1 MKRQQ
6 TLENGVGTQ
15 IPLAFTKY
23 EHVDFGLYVAGP
35 NQQALQHL
43 QNIISG
49 EDRKNVYLWGQAG
62 TGKSHLLQALC
73 TEAAKAQL
81 NIAYIPL
88 TEAERLSPQM
98 LEGLEHLAL
107 VCLDDI
113 DFIAG
118 NDEWEQAIFHLY
130 NQLRDVQTPLLITAK
145 HSPKG
150 SPIKLPDLL
159 SRLAWDH
166 VYHLQSL
173 DEKNSLQT
181 LQLRAQSR
189 GFDLPD
195 EVAAYLLKRV
205 ARDMHNLFQLL
216 DKLDNA
222 TLVAKKKLTIPF
234 VKSLLD

>member
-1 MKRQQ
+1 M
-6 TLENGVGTQ
+6 TGENGPGTQ
-15 IPLAFTKY
+15 IPLAFNKY
-23 EHVDFGLYVAGP
+23 QHVGFELYEAGS

-49 EDRKNVYLWGQAG
+49 EDRKNVYLWGRPG

-73 TEAAKAQL
+73 TAAAKAEL
-81 NIAYIPL
+81 NVAYVPL
-88 TEAERLSPQM
+88 AEASGLSTQM

-113 DFIAG
+113 DCIAG
-118 NDEWEQAIFHLY
+118 KQEWELAIFHLF
-130 NQLRDVQTPLLITAK
+130 NRLREAQTPLLFTAQ

-150 SPIKLPDLL
+150 SPIQLPDLL
-159 SRLAWDH
+159 SRLGWDH
-166 VYHLQSL
+166 VFHLQSL
-173 DEKNSLQT
+173 DEKAALRA
-181 LQLRAQSR
+181 LQLRARSR
-189 GFDLPD
+189 GFELSD

-222 TLVAKKKLTIPF
+222 SLVAKKKLTIPF
-234 VKSLLD
+234 VKTLLD

>member
-1 MKRQQ
+1 M
-6 TLENGVGTQ
+6 NGVTGVVGTQ
-15 IPLAFTKY
+15 IPLTFNKY
-23 EHVDFGLYVAGP
+23 EQVDFELYIAGP

-43 QNIISG
+43 RNIIVG
-49 EDRKNVYLWGQAG
+49 VDRKNVYLWGQAG

-73 TEAAKAQL
+73 TAAANAQL

-88 TEAERLSPQM
+88 REAETLSPQM
-98 LEGLEHLAL
+98 LQGLEHQAL

-113 DFIAG
+113 EQIAG
-118 NDEWEQAIFHLY
+118 SREWELAIFHLY
-130 NQLRDVQTPLLITAK
+130 NQLRDVQTPLIISAQ

-150 SPIKLPDLL
+150 SPVQMPDLK
-159 SRLAWDH
+159 SRLGWDH

-173 DEKNSLQT
+173 DEETSLQAV
-181 LQLRAQSR
+181 QKRAQSR

-195 EVAAYLLKRV
+195 EVADYLLKRV

-222 TLVAKKKLTIPF
+222 SLVAKKKLTIPF
-234 VKSLLD
+234 VKTLLD

>member
-6 TLENGVGTQ
+6 TLENSVGIQ
-15 IPLAFTKY
+15 IPLTFTKY
-23 EHVDFGLYVAGP
+23 EHVDFGLYVAGR

-43 QNIISG
+43 QKIVSG
-49 EDRKNVYLWGQAG
+49 GDHKNVYLWGQAG

-73 TEAAKAQL
+73 TAAAKAQL

-88 TEAERLSPQM
+88 AEADELSPQM
-98 LEGLEHLAL
+98 LQGLEHLAL

-113 DFIAG
+113 DSIAG
-118 NDEWEQAIFHLY
+118 NDEWEHAIFHLY
-130 NQLRDVQTPLLITAK
+130 NQLRDVQTPLLITAQ

-150 SPIKLPDLL
+150 SPIGLADLK

-166 VYHLQSL
+166 VYHLQTL
-173 DEKNSLQT
+173 DEKHSLQA
-181 LQLRAQSR
+181 LQSRAQSR

-222 TLVAKKKLTIPF
+222 SLVAKKKLSIPF
-234 VKSLLD
+234 VKTLLD